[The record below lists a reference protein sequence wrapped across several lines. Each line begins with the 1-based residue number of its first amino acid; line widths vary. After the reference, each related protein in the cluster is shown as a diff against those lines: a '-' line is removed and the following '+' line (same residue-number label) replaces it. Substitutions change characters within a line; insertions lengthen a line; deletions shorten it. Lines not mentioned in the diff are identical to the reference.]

1 MYRFHA
7 AYLHDDGAVEGFIGY
22 GFSPDAAE
30 ANAIN
35 QIREKV
41 CGQPGAFE
49 RGRVVRDACRISPEQ
64 LQQVLRDWRD
74 ILKAKRAAGHSVI

>member
-7 AYLHDDGAVEGFIGY
+7 AYLHDDGAAEGFIGY

-30 ANAIN
+30 
-35 QIREKV
+35 
-41 CGQPGAFE
+41 
-49 RGRVVRDACRISPEQ
+49 RDATKAVVAKLGDAFQPSRFLRTGNGMTSEQ

-74 ILKAKRAAGHSVI
+74 TLKAKRAAGHSVI